1 MATRRGGVIAGAI
14 AMAAMAFT
22 TPASAGTWQ
31 CVTFGRAFSGVQIF
45 GDAARWWGAAA
56 GHYAEGSVPRV
67 GGVLVFK
74 ATPEMRVGHVATV
87 SQVVS
92 PREIR
97 VTHANWSP
105 IGGRRGEVER
115 DVSVVDTSDAGDW
128 SRVRVWYAPM
138 GDLGRR
144 EYPVFGFIYNAV
156 AAAPAM
162 ASALAAIEAMPVELA
177 GL

>member
-1 MATRRGGVIAGAI
+1 MTGRLNRLTGH
-14 AMAAMAFT
+14 AAMIAALALAA
-22 TPASAGTWQ
+22 PASAGPWQ
-31 CVTFGRAFSGVQIF
+31 CATFARAFSGIQVF
-45 GDAARWWGAAA
+45 GDAARWWDAAA
-56 GHYAEGSVPRV
+56 GRYAEGRLPRV

-74 ATPEMRVGHVATV
+74 ATAAMGAGHVATV
-87 SQVVS
+87 SRIVS

-105 IGGRRGEVER
+105 IGGRRGEIER

-128 SRVRVWYAPM
+128 SRVRVWYAPI

-144 EYPVFGFIYNAV
+144 DYPVFGFIYSAV

-162 ASALAAIEAMPVELA
+162 ATALAAIEAMPAELA

>member
-1 MATRRGGVIAGAI
+1 MTIRRNRLIGTAALMAVVSL
-14 AMAAMAFT
+14 AA
-22 TPASAGTWQ
+22 PASAGTWQ
-31 CVTFGRAFSGVQIF
+31 CVTFARAFSGVQIF
-45 GDAARWWGAAA
+45 GDAARWWSAAA

-74 ATPEMRVGHVATV
+74 ATPQMRVGHVATV
-87 SQVVS
+87 SEIVS

-105 IGGRRGEVER
+105 VGGRRGEVER
-115 DVSVVDTSDAGDW
+115 DVSVVDTSEAGDW
-128 SRVRVWYAPM
+128 SRVRVWYAPL

-144 EYPVFGFIYNAV
+144 DYPVFGFIYGAV
-156 AAAPAM
+156 TAAPAV
-162 ASALAAIEAMPVELA
+162 ASALAAVEAMPVELA

>member
-1 MATRRGGVIAGAI
+1 MATRRNGLMAVAAVIAAL
-14 AMAAMAFT
+14 AFA
-22 TPASAGTWQ
+22 TPVSAGPWQ
-31 CVTFGRAFSGVQIF
+31 CVTFARAFSGVQIF
-45 GDAARWWGAAA
+45 GDAARWWDAAV

-74 ATPEMRVGHVATV
+74 ATAQMRVGHVATV
-87 SQVVS
+87 SQIIS

-105 IGGRRGEVER
+105 VAGRRGEIER
-115 DVSVVDTSDAGDW
+115 DVAVIDTSDAGDW

-144 EYPVFGFIYNAV
+144 EYPVFGFIYSAV

-162 ASALAAIEAMPVELA
+162 ASALAAIETMPVELA